1 MGLLNVSHNEMTQSI
16 IDLQSDLLKNPYYL
30 FNDRKATPV
39 NYYNINITRSTL
51 DNALKIPYA
60 NLGQDSP
67 LRFNLITDFYLY
79 GLTRMTLNLGNND
92 YGIEADEI
100 TGEAIVLPDTI
111 KPYPGDFFS
120 IDYINSKY
128 LFRVTSVTSDTF
140 ENGGN
145 YWRIEYKFE
154 YKDDSRLLPLV
165 VEEFQFVS
173 GNIGTNFSSVLL
185 KTKWDVCKILDD
197 TAVAL
202 KKYFKALYYNNK
214 VQTFTFVYLYPVCQ
228 TNMNSTFFYDPYMM
242 EFIIKNKILANTGES
257 YDYIDH
263 KTVLR
268 PDFPIKYNRSI
279 WRVIETKD
287 IDNITSCKNSSQAV
301 YIDDA
306 ATIFSTRYENY
317 FELTYN
323 DPDPVTE
330 HFSGTIDILQP
341 QVIGHI
347 LNNQLFESDSKC
359 AKYNILIKY
368 FNNEEIGVE
377 DILPFDRI
385 VEYDN
390 NQLNY
395 FLIPMVIFVMEYYI
409 KKLMANLD
417 DTKTS

>member
-1 MGLLNVSHNEMTQSI
+1 
-16 IDLQSDLLKNPYYL
+16 
-30 FNDRKATPV
+30 
-39 NYYNINITRSTL
+39 
-51 DNALKIPYA
+51 
-60 NLGQDSP
+60 
-67 LRFNLITDFYLY
+67 
-79 GLTRMTLNLGNND
+79 
-92 YGIEADEI
+92 
-100 TGEAIVLPDTI
+100 
-111 KPYPGDFFS
+111 
-120 IDYINSKY
+120 
-128 LFRVTSVTSDTF
+128 
-140 ENGGN
+140 
-145 YWRIEYKFE
+145 
-154 YKDDSRLLPLV
+154 
-165 VEEFQFVS
+165 
-173 GNIGTNFSSVLL
+173 
-185 KTKWDVCKILDD
+185 
-197 TAVAL
+197 
-202 KKYFKALYYNNK
+202 
-214 VQTFTFVYLYPVCQ
+214 
-228 TNMNSTFFYDPYMM
+228 MNSTFFYDPYMM

-330 HFSGTIDILQP
+330 HFSGTINILQP